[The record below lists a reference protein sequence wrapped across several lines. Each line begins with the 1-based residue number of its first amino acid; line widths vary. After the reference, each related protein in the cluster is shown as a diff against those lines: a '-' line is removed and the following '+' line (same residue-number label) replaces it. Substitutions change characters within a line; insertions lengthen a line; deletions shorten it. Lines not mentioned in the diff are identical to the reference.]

1 MKVWSILVISIV
13 MTANVKSGY
22 NYMLDNPNKQYETK
36 KDTSRAFPQTVYIR
50 NFRTA
55 GGSIP
60 QKKYLSKKKSGI
72 ILSGMYYIIF
82 QIPYLLGIDIGI
94 LYYFSLLA
102 FVHWCSVDI

>member
-22 NYMLDNPNKQYETK
+22 NYMLDKQYETK

-60 QKKYLSKKKSGI
+60 QKKHLFLDRYKKTGI
-72 ILSGMYYIIF
+72 ILPGMYYRTF
-82 QIPYLLGIDIGI
+82 QLYLL
-94 LYYFSLLA
+94 
-102 FVHWCSVDI
+102 